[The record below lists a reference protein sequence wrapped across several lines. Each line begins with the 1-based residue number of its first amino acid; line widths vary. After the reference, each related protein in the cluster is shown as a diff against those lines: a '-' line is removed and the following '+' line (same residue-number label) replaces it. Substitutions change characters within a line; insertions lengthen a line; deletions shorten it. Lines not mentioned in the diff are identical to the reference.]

1 MSLAGT
7 RASNST
13 LGGPS
18 NLASTTGAMAMN
30 TSSVP
35 MSATGAQLNATSSGT
50 ASKTMAAAASA
61 ELRENTST
69 TVDCLFGLQIGSL
82 ALALLVASPL
92 IWRHTK
98 TGRYKKGWFITR
110 NKSQSLANVDIVSNS
125 VNRAPDIPIGRKP
138 TDLAVRCRS
147 FYNRYLLIPIPWVE
161 FTVGRLFVL
170 LVISSLVLFG
180 IFFKNTADPFTNFKR
195 PGWVSAAFLPL
206 QFLLAMKN
214 SPIGL
219 IGKGY
224 NNVNYIHRFLGWAI
238 LSSGSMHGFVWWKNH
253 VYNKMPMV
261 FKGAPLYGLIAVTAL
276 SMVALSSMRFIRS
289 RVYQIFLTL
298 HILGYVVALVALWKH
313 IPVLKPIIYASTAFM
328 VADYCLSYLKTS
340 VRSAVFTSLPA
351 GLTKIEID
359 RLGEG
364 WKAGQHVYIRVF
376 NGRQSFEKHP
386 FTIVNAPASLSPS
399 RRTSLVLVVKATG
412 NFTTHIHRVGYSE
425 AALIGGDLESI
436 KGSVDEKNLHEL
448 SEAASDRRLAVAV
461 EGPYGVSYMDMCD
474 YETVMLVAGGS
485 GFTYCMST
493 FEHIIG
499 NAVKGIGYTKKIFV
513 LWNLRDLE
521 MVQVFASA
529 MNTALAAA
537 QQLRFEVFVRLYVTT
552 PLKHSDINPI
562 PTAQITPERVD
573 FKAVLAEA
581 LQSTC
586 WSIDSRGETQ
596 GCGVAVGVC
605 GPNGLAVS
613 ARAAVSTAN
622 DSLARKA
629 GGLYLHTEEFS
640 C

>member
-1 MSLAGT
+1 
-7 RASNST
+7 
-13 LGGPS
+13 
-18 NLASTTGAMAMN
+18 
-30 TSSVP
+30 
-35 MSATGAQLNATSSGT
+35 
-50 ASKTMAAAASA
+50 
-61 ELRENTST
+61 
-69 TVDCLFGLQIGSL
+69 
-82 ALALLVASPL
+82 
-92 IWRHTK
+92 
-98 TGRYKKGWFITR
+98 
-110 NKSQSLANVDIVSNS
+110 
-125 VNRAPDIPIGRKP
+125 
-138 TDLAVRCRS
+138 
-147 FYNRYLLIPIPWVE
+147 
-161 FTVGRLFVL
+161 
-170 LVISSLVLFG
+170 
-180 IFFKNTADPFTNFKR
+180 
-195 PGWVSAAFLPL
+195 
-206 QFLLAMKN
+206 
-214 SPIGL
+214 
-219 IGKGY
+219 
-224 NNVNYIHRFLGWAI
+224 
-238 LSSGSMHGFVWWKNH
+238 
-253 VYNKMPMV
+253 
-261 FKGAPLYGLIAVTAL
+261 
-276 SMVALSSMRFIRS
+276 
-289 RVYQIFLTL
+289 
-298 HILGYVVALVALWKH
+298 
-313 IPVLKPIIYASTAFM
+313 
-328 VADYCLSYLKTS
+328 
-340 VRSAVFTSLPA
+340 
-351 GLTKIEID
+351 
-359 RLGEG
+359 
-364 WKAGQHVYIRVF
+364 
-376 NGRQSFEKHP
+376 
-386 FTIVNAPASLSPS
+386 
-399 RRTSLVLVVKATG
+399 
-412 NFTTHIHRVGYSE
+412 
-425 AALIGGDLESI
+425 
-436 KGSVDEKNLHEL
+436 
-448 SEAASDRRLAVAV
+448 
-461 EGPYGVSYMDMCD
+461 MDMCD